1 MYTREFLLNKAGF
14 KAFEKEDRYAY
25 AGASAS
31 AVIRHGNYVDYIWSE
46 DSPFSVQGILQFYFG
61 GEPVQGY
68 FDIAAP
74 RFTNWD
80 ALVMYIDETVYE
92 ALHRSTTEEATDYIK
107 EVLQTLSYKL
117 NDY

>member
-31 AVIRHGNYVDYIWSE
+31 AVIRYGIYVDYIWSE
-46 DSPFSVQGILQFYFG
+46 DNPFSVQGILQFYFG
-61 GEPVQGY
+61 SEPVQGY
-68 FDIAAP
+68 FDIDNP

-92 ALHRSTTEEATDYIK
+92 ALKRPTLEEATDYIK
-107 EVLQTLSYKL
+107 EVLQTFSYKL